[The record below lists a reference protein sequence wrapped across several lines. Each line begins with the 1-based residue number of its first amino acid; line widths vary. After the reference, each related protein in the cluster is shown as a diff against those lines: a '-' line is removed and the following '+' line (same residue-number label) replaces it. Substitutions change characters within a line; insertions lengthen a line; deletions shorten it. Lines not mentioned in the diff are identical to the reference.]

1 MKASAALVVAVSS
14 VLAGCMAGC
23 IASEDD
29 PAEGP
34 AQDAPGGPSDC
45 LAGLHGLDLNEATIA
60 DLQDALAQGRITSV
74 QLVQAYLDRIA
85 AFDRAGIAVNSV
97 RHVNERALEEAAAL
111 DSERGAIGARGPLHG
126 IPVLLKDNVGTNDM
140 PTTAGSIALALNVP
154 ADDATITA
162 RLRSAGAIILGK
174 ANLSEFANWDTL
186 QNPNGFSTLGGQVI
200 NAYTGGDPSGSSSG
214 SGVATSLALSA
225 GAVGSETSGSIIS
238 PSIANSVVG
247 VKPTMG
253 LLSRFGIIPLAEN
266 FDVPGPMTR
275 NVADAAALLG
285 AMAAGG
291 PDDRD
296 AATAES
302 RGPPDYDY
310 VAGLAP
316 RHDGVRLGYEPD
328 DSARFQQ
335 VLANLTALGFELVPI
350 EPDDTQQVSVLEIG
364 LVFNEFKA
372 GLNDYLA
379 NVAGPG
385 LPVQD
390 LTGIILY
397 NHAHGVTEQEQ
408 LIVSDATPGLLP
420 LADAAALPVVLAAR
434 NRADAMFADN
444 DVAAMVALGGD
455 HVSLGAAAGYP
466 TVAVPAGYSGDSPQ
480 GVTFFGP
487 AFSEAD
493 LLSYAYAYEQ
503 ATMARVPPTVL
514 EGAFATAACG
524 DGQRPAA

>member
-1 MKASAALVVAVSS
+1 MKASAVVLVALASM
-14 VLAGCMAGC
+14 LAGCIDSQDRAG
-23 IASEDD
+23 
-29 PAEGP
+29 GP
-34 AQDAPGGPSDC
+34 GQGDAPSAPSDC

-60 DLQDALAQGRITSV
+60 DLQDALAKGRITSV
-74 QLVQAYLDRIA
+74 QLVQAYLDRIES
-85 AFDRAGIAVNSV
+85 FDRAGIAVNSV

-111 DSERGAIGARGPLHG
+111 DAERDATGARGPLHG

-140 PTTAGSIALALNVP
+140 PTTAGSIALALNIP
-154 ADDATITA
+154 PEDATITS

-174 ANLSEFANWDTL
+174 ANLSEFANWDSL
-186 QNPNGFSTLGGQVI
+186 QNPNGYSTLGGQVV

-238 PSIANSVVG
+238 PSLANSVVG

-275 NVADAAALLG
+275 SVVDAAALLG

-291 PDDRD
+291 PDGRD
-296 AATAES
+296 TATAES
-302 RGPPDYDY
+302 TGPPGYDY

-335 VLANLTALGFELVPI
+335 ALANLSALGFELVPV
-350 EPDDTQQVSVLEIG
+350 EPDDTQQVSILEIG

-372 GLNDYLA
+372 GINDYLA

-385 LPVQD
+385 LPVRD
-390 LTGIILY
+390 LTGIIVY
-397 NHAHGVTEQEQ
+397 NHEHGVTEQEQ
-408 LIVSDATPGLLP
+408 LIASDLTPGLLP

-434 NRADAMFADN
+434 NRADAVFAGN

-466 TVAVPAGYSGDSPQ
+466 TVAVPAGYAGASPQ
-480 GVTFFGP
+480 GLTFFGP
-487 AFSEAD
+487 AFSEAA

-514 EGAFATAACG
+514 DGAFASAACG
-524 DGQRPAA
+524 GGIVLKADD